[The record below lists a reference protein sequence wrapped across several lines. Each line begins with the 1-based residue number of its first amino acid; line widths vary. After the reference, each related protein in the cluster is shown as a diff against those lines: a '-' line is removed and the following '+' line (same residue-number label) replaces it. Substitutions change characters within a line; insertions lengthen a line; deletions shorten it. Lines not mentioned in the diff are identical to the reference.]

1 MSIYDDIKD
10 DGFDV
15 GLSVSKRDYKKEML
29 DYIDGMK
36 KILKKEK
43 SIDVERKDGL
53 VKNRMWSNV
62 KDDGKVELC
71 VRVSNKKVYFGRNN
85 VGKVIRVNNDI
96 ESVEKGIKIIEKN
109 IEKKNNNDFVR
120 MNSDN
125 EICYVNKKGE
135 VGSFVSGVFGKLKRG
150 KLVLNDD
157 IEVDND
163 KDEFNKILNG

>member
-1 MSIYDDIKD
+1 MSIYDDIED
-10 DGFDV
+10 DGFNV
-15 GLSVSKRDYKKEML
+15 GLSLSKRDFKSEML

-36 KILKKEK
+36 KMLKKDK
-43 SIDVERKDGL
+43 SINVVRGDGL
-53 VKNRMWSNV
+53 TKNRMWSNV
-62 KDDGKVELC
+62 KEDGMVELC

-85 VGKVIRVNNDI
+85 VGKVIRVDNNI

-157 IEVDND
+157 VEDED
-163 KDEFNKILNG
+163 RDEFNKILEG